1 MAANNF
7 FKHWPTWVLGLLVA
21 VILLFAV
28 FSFQLNET
36 EVAVVTTLGRPEQV
50 TEPGLHFRWPYPF
63 QRIYRFDKRTRCFAG
78 GAGKLEETTTSDG
91 HNLLVGI
98 YVNFRIADA
107 EKFFRTLENITQG
120 EEKLNALMRG
130 YKNAA
135 IGECL
140 FREIINTDP
149 KEMKLKMIQDKIR
162 KNLAA
167 ETGDYGI
174 AIIDVGI
181 STINVPKSISEKVA
195 DRMIAERKVQSDAYI
210 SEGNA
215 RAKQIRTEAD
225 TSKTIQL
232 ADAEAKARTIRA
244 EGDAEAAKYYAT
256 FTQDPKLA
264 EFLLKLDS
272 LRKIMKGRT
281 TLVTDYRTAPFDIL
295 QQGAEELKKSQ
306 KGNK

>member
-21 VILLFAV
+21 TILLFAV
-28 FSFQLNET
+28 FSFQLNQT
-36 EVAVVTTLGRPEQV
+36 ESAVVTTFGRPAQV

-63 QRIYRFDKRTRCFAG
+63 QRIYRFDNRIRCFAG

-98 YVNFRIADA
+98 YVNFRIANA
-107 EKFFRTLENITQG
+107 EKFFKTLENMTQG
-120 EEKLNALMRG
+120 EEKLNSLMRG

-135 IGECL
+135 IGEYR
-140 FREIINTDP
+140 FSQIINTNP
-149 KEMKLKMIQDKIR
+149 KEMKLQQIQKKIQQ
-162 KNLAA
+162 NLAA
-167 ETGDYGI
+167 ETKDYGLE
-174 AIIDVGI
+174 IIDVGI
-181 STINVPKSISEKVA
+181 SSINVPKSISEKVA

-244 EGDAEAAKYYAT
+244 AGDAEAAKYYAT
-256 FTQDPKLA
+256 FTQNPELA

-295 QQGAEELKKSQ
+295 QQGAEVLKSN
-306 KGNK
+306 KGK

>member
-28 FSFQLNET
+28 FSFQLNQT
-36 EVAVVTTLGRPEQV
+36 EVAVVTTFGRPAQV
-50 TEPGLHFRWPYPF
+50 SEPGLHFRWPYPF
-63 QRIYRFDKRTRCFAG
+63 QRIYRFDKRIRCFAG

-98 YVNFRIADA
+98 YVNYSICDA
-107 EKFFRTLENITQG
+107 EKFFKTLENITQG

-135 IGECL
+135 IGEYL
-140 FREIINTDP
+140 FKQIINTDP
-149 KEMKLKMIQDKIR
+149 KEMKLKEIQNKI
-162 KNLAA
+162 KQNLAT
-167 ETGDYGI
+167 ETKGYGLD
-174 AIIDVGI
+174 IIDVGI

-244 EGDAEAAKYYAT
+244 EGDAEAAKYYAI
-256 FTQDPKLA
+256 FSQNPQLA

-281 TLVTDYRTAPFDIL
+281 TLVTDYTIAPFDIL
-295 QQGAEELKKSQ
+295 LKGAEVLKSNNRK
-306 KGNK
+306 

>member
-1 MAANNF
+1 MGANNF

-28 FSFQLNET
+28 FSFQLNQT
-36 EVAVVTTLGRPEQV
+36 EVAVVTTFGRPAQI

-63 QRIYRFDKRTRCFAG
+63 QRIYRFDKRIRCFAG

-107 EKFFRTLENITQG
+107 GKFFKTLENITQG
-120 EEKLNALMRG
+120 EEKLNSLMRG

-135 IGECL
+135 IGEYR
-140 FREIINTDP
+140 FNQIINTDP
-149 KEMKLKMIQDKIR
+149 KEMKLIQIQKKIQA
-162 KNLAA
+162 NLAG
-167 ETGDYGI
+167 ETKDYGLE
-174 AIIDVGI
+174 IIDVGI

-244 EGDAEAAKYYAT
+244 AGDAEAAKYYAT
-256 FTQDPKLA
+256 FTKNPELA

-295 QQGAEELKKSQ
+295 QQGAEVLKAN
-306 KGNK
+306 KGK

>member
-1 MAANNF
+1 MATNNF

-28 FSFQLNET
+28 FSFQLNQT
-36 EVAVVTTLGRPEQV
+36 EAAVVTTFGRPAQV

-63 QRIYRFDKRTRCFAG
+63 QRIYRFDNRVRCFGG

-98 YVNFRIADA
+98 YVNFRIADTV
-107 EKFFRTLENITQG
+107 KFFKTLENMTQG
-120 EEKLNALMRG
+120 EEKLNSLMRG

-135 IGECL
+135 IGEYR
-140 FREIINTDP
+140 FNEIINTDP
-149 KEMKLKMIQDKIR
+149 KQMRQQQIQEKI
-162 KNLAA
+162 KVNLAR
-167 ETGDYGI
+167 ETKDYGLEI
-174 AIIDVGI
+174 LDVGI

-225 TSKTIQL
+225 TSKTIAL

-244 EGDAEAAKYYAT
+244 EGDAEAAKFYAE
-256 FTQDPKLA
+256 FNRNPQLA

-281 TLVTDYRTAPFDIL
+281 TLVVDYSTAPFDL
-295 QQGAEELKKSQ
+295 FKPGAEVLRTQ
-306 KGNK
+306 KGK

>member
-28 FSFQLNET
+28 FSFQLNQT
-36 EVAVVTTLGRPEQV
+36 EVAVVTTFGRPAQV

-63 QRIYRFDKRTRCFAG
+63 QRIYRFDKRIRCFAG

-98 YVNFRIADA
+98 YVNYRISDA
-107 EKFFRTLENITQG
+107 EKFFKTLENITQG
-120 EEKLNALMRG
+120 EEKLNSLMRG

-140 FREIINTDP
+140 FKQIINTDP
-149 KEMKLKMIQDKIR
+149 KEMKLKEIQNKI
-162 KNLAA
+162 KVNLAA
-167 ETGDYGI
+167 ETRDYGLD
-174 AIIDVGI
+174 IIDVGI

-244 EGDAEAAKYYAT
+244 EGDAEAAKYYAV
-256 FTQDPKLA
+256 FASNPELA

-281 TLVTDYRTAPFDIL
+281 TLVTDYRTAPFDIFL
-295 QQGAEELKKSQ
+295 QGAEVLKPA
-306 KGNK
+306 KGK

>member
-28 FSFQLNET
+28 FSFQLNQT
-36 EVAVVTTLGRPEQV
+36 EVAVVTTFGRPAQV
-50 TEPGLHFRWPYPF
+50 SEPGLHFRWPYPF
-63 QRIYRFDKRTRCFAG
+63 QRIYRFDKRIRCFAG

-98 YVNFRIADA
+98 YVNSSICDA
-107 EKFFRTLENITQG
+107 EKFFKTLENITQG

-135 IGECL
+135 IGEYL
-140 FREIINTDP
+140 FKQIINTDP
-149 KEMKLKMIQDKIR
+149 KEMKLKEIQNKI
-162 KNLAA
+162 KQNLAT
-167 ETGDYGI
+167 ETKGYGLD
-174 AIIDVGI
+174 IIDVGI

-244 EGDAEAAKYYAT
+244 EGDAEAAKYYAI
-256 FTQDPKLA
+256 FSQNPQLA

-281 TLVTDYRTAPFDIL
+281 TLVTDYTIAPFDIL
-295 QQGAEELKKSQ
+295 LKGAEVLKSNNRK
-306 KGNK
+306 